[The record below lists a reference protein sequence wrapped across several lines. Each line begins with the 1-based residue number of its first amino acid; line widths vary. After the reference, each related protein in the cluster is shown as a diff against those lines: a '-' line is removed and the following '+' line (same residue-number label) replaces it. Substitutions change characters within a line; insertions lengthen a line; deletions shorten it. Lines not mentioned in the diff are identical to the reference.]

1 MLILIKREDF
11 STSRCELNAGST
23 ALELTGEDG
32 KFSLPYSEVRD
43 FCITRDGRGKTY
55 FTMLCGRTMYEGQI
69 LDVREVESFTEA
81 LKTELGG
88 VIHIEVRKN

>member
-1 MLILIKREDF
+1 MRILIKREDF

-32 KFSLPYSEVRD
+32 KFSLPYSEVWD

>member
-1 MLILIKREDF
+1 MRILIKREDF

-32 KFSLPYSEVRD
+32 KFSLPHSEVRD

>member
-1 MLILIKREDF
+1 MRILIKREDF

-55 FTMLCGRTMYEGQI
+55 FTMLCGRTMYEGQV